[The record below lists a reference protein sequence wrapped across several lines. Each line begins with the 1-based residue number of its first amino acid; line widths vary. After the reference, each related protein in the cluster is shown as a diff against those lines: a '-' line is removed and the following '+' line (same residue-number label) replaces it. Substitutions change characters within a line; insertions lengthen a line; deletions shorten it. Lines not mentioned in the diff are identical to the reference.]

1 MSPIISVI
9 SPEVTDKLIDLHD
22 INAINWVD
30 DTFNT
35 DHTDRYDYVFIT
47 TDNRGGANAEALAHF
62 KELNIPVNIA
72 DNPDECDFHM
82 PAVIIDDE
90 SGGAMISISTDG
102 GENPTKTKRIREKLE
117 AWIAS
122 GGLEDL

>member
-47 TDNRGGANAEALAHF
+47 TDNRGANAEALAHF

-90 SGGAMISISTDG
+90 SGAMISISTD
-102 GENPTKTKRIREKLE
+102 GENPTKTKRIREKKLE